1 VPVLLYRFLRYGYTF
16 RRIPLTQGKFALVD
30 PDDYYHLSQYKWH
43 AAGRYGKF
51 YAVRAAKTKTGQKRI
66 QMHRYILNIPDGIL
80 VDHLNRN
87 ALDNRKENLRPATPA
102 QNICNRAK
110 FRNRTYGSK
119 YKGVNC
125 KRPGRLY
132 QAQIQLNRRPIFLG
146 SFQDEVAA
154 AKAYDRAAKK
164 YHGQFAALNFP
175 QTKRSILARIFSVF
189 RSLLNYLA
197 NLSDISRTQFSRMC
211 TAHRKPAGRTPLS
224 GELLTSF
231 QSGVEKSGCFGSES
245 GLLQF
250 FKNIC
255 HHFCSAFSLLLRL

>member
-1 VPVLLYRFLRYGYTF
+1 MFPFLRRRNGGCGYYQVYLKIEIPNRLDYILSLPVLLYRLLRYGYTF
-16 RRIPLTQGKFALVD
+16 RRIPLTQGKFAIVD

-125 KRPGRLY
+125 KRPGRIY

-175 QTKRSILARIFSVF
+175 QTKRSILARIFSVL

-197 NLSDISRTQFSRMC
+197 CLYLNVNSPF
-211 TAHRKPAGRTPLS
+211 
-224 GELLTSF
+224 
-231 QSGVEKSGCFGSES
+231 
-245 GLLQF
+245 
-250 FKNIC
+250 
-255 HHFCSAFSLLLRL
+255 